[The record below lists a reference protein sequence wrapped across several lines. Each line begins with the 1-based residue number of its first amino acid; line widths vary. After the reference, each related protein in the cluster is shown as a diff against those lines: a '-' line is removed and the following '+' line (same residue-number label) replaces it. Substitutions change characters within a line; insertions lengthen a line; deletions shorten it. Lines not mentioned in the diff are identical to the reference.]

1 MQMEYETDRLL
12 LKILTPKDVGA
23 VLDFYR
29 KNDGYLKPFEPERPE
44 NFFTEAYH
52 EANLLAEYNAFIKF
66 SYLRLWMYEKENPK
80 CPVGTVCYSNFH
92 RGFFQKCSVGYKTD
106 YEYTCR
112 GYATEVLHY
121 TLQLICE
128 EYGMHR
134 VEALT
139 LPDTDAS
146 IHVLEKLGFQKEGYL
161 HSAVKING
169 EWRDHKLYALIFES
183 SHTQ

>member
-12 LKILTPKDVGA
+12 LKILTPKDAKA
-23 VLDFYR
+23 VLDFYKR
-29 KNDGYLKPFEPERPE
+29 NAAYLKPFEPERPE
-44 NFFTEAYH
+44 NFFTEAYQ

-66 SYLRLWMYEKENPK
+66 SYLRMWIYEKENPGN
-80 CPVGTVCYSNFH
+80 PVGTVCYSHFF

-106 YEYTCR
+106 YEYICR
-112 GYATEVLHY
+112 GYATEALRY

-139 LPDTDAS
+139 LPKNDAS
-146 IHVLEKLGFQKEGYL
+146 IRVLEKLGFQKEGYL
-161 HSAVKING
+161 HSAARVNG
-169 EWRDHKLYALIFES
+169 EWRDHNLYALIFES
-183 SHTQ
+183 SQTQ